1 LDKINNQMHETERLR
16 QQIQE
21 LRTKL

>member
-1 LDKINNQMHETERLR
+1 LDKINNQMKETERLR